1 MLSARG
7 FSSSSQVGDSS
18 KFPAGEVKDARD
30 AHGATKPALV
40 DKVNDKKNVADS
52 KFDSNPIHYLGFGV
66 EHFKDRR
73 LRDHFYCDKS
83 HLIRTLEKGNKFIL
97 CRPRRLGKTTFI
109 NMLHEYYDWRNRD
122 QKGFD
127 KVGCYSFFL
136 SLFSFDCINSP
147 LCTLFRRFAAL
158 QRPCHRRESHF
169 QARQVRRPKA
179 GLLWA

>member
-52 KFDSNPIHYLGFGV
+52 KFDSNPIHYLGYGV

-73 LRDHFYCDKS
+73 LRDHFS
-83 HLIRTLEKGNKFIL
+83 TSPIL
-97 CRPRRLGKTTFI
+97 FPHWRRGT
-109 NMLHEYYDWRNRD
+109 
-122 QKGFD
+122 
-127 KVGCYSFFL
+127 S
-136 SLFSFDCINSP
+136 SS
-147 LCTLFRRFAAL
+147 FAA
-158 QRPCHRRESHF
+158 PGGW
-169 QARQVRRPKA
+169 ARLPSSTCSTSTMTGETETRKTLTR
-179 GLLWA
+179 WAVILFFYHYFPLIA